1 MSRPAPPGELGNQD
15 YERFRDLILART
27 GMLFGSRR
35 RDALVRG
42 VVEAVGRAGCE
53 SLGEYYYLLQRAQV
67 DGQLW
72 EDLIGVI
79 TVGETY
85 FFRNPAHFDALRQH
99 ILPDLL
105 VRHRD
110 DRRLRI
116 WSAGCATGE
125 EPYSVA
131 MLLRQL
137 LPAIDRWNI
146 SILATDINKQALRRA
161 GTRRYSE
168 GSLRST
174 DPVIRERYFT
184 LRGGPFDEAG
194 PQPFELCPQVGEMVT
209 FSYLNLVEDSYPSL
223 VTNTNAM
230 DLILCRNVAIYLPEA
245 VIQEIG
251 ERFHRCLVWGGWLIV
266 GAAEANAANFNQFAG
281 CNFPSAIIFQKTRR
295 LGETE
300 TRRGEDAGIRR
311 LGDTETGGRG
321 EVTPSPRRRVTP
333 SPRPSVTPPLRPL
346 VIPSPRYPAPEAQ
359 ADLWQEG
366 LALLEQGRLEE
377 AKARF
382 LAHLERDPDSAL
394 ARYQMAR
401 VHANRGKL
409 EEARSWCQQA
419 VGRDPLLTEAYYTL
433 ALIHQEEG
441 EPELAIA
448 QLKKT
453 LYLDPSFVLA
463 HFSLANLY
471 QQLDRP
477 GEARRHRERAIRL
490 AAQMLPDQV
499 LAGSDGLTTKRLLT
513 MARATT

>member
-15 YERFRDLILART
+15 YERFRDLIGART

-42 VVEAVGRAGCE
+42 VAEAVGRAGCE
-53 SLGEYYYLLQRAQV
+53 TPGEYYYLLHRAQV
-67 DGQLW
+67 DSQLW

-137 LPAIDRWNI
+137 LPDIDRWNI
-146 SILATDINKQALRRA
+146 LILGTDINKQALRRA

-174 DPVIRERYFT
+174 DPAIRQRYFT
-184 LRGGPFDEAG
+184 PHGGPFDEAG

-230 DLILCRNVAIYLPEA
+230 DLILCRNVAIYLPQA
-245 VIQEIG
+245 VIRKLIA
-251 ERFHRCLVWGGWLIV
+251 RFHRCLLPGGWLIV
-266 GAAEANAANFNQFAG
+266 GAAETG
-281 CNFPSAIIFQKTRR
+281 SIDCN
-295 LGETE
+295 
-300 TRRGEDAGIRR
+300 
-311 LGDTETGGRG
+311 
-321 EVTPSPRRRVTP
+321 
-333 SPRPSVTPPLRPL
+333 
-346 VIPSPRYPAPEAQ
+346 
-359 ADLWQEG
+359 
-366 LALLEQGRLEE
+366 RLEV
-377 AKARF
+377 R
-382 LAHLERDPDSAL
+382 
-394 ARYQMAR
+394 
-401 VHANRGKL
+401 
-409 EEARSWCQQA
+409 
-419 VGRDPLLTEAYYTL
+419 
-433 ALIHQEEG
+433 
-441 EPELAIA
+441 
-448 QLKKT
+448 
-453 LYLDPSFVLA
+453 
-463 HFSLANLY
+463 NLS
-471 QQLDRP
+471 
-477 GEARRHRERAIRL
+477 RAIVHQKRWREVDKVAPVPPFRL
-490 AAQMLPDQV
+490 FRLPH
-499 LAGSDGLTTKRLLT
+499 RLLRLRH
-513 MARATT
+513 AQSRIA